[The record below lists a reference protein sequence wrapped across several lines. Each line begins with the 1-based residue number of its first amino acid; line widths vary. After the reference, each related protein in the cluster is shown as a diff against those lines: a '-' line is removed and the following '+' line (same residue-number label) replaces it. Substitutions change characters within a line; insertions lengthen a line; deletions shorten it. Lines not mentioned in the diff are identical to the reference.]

1 MARKYLYLCLLL
13 LIAMPALA
21 WSDNNLI
28 VNGDLGMDWDKT
40 GLPDYWTINW
50 IFANSPNKATMDKS
64 INIDGNAS
72 LKIVVSSLDIPNN
85 FAGRVYQDVPVE
97 AGKTYEISVWLKM
110 DNWQLPKG
118 QETGGINISYWL
130 QGTNKQWNDRKD
142 LTPPL
147 TGTFNWR
154 EIKATIKIPTKTQAL
169 RVALFAYP
177 GTGTV
182 WFDNVKMVEVK

>member
-1 MARKYLYLCLLL
+1 MARKYLFLCLLL
-13 LIAMPALA
+13 LLAIPALA
-21 WSDNNLI
+21 WSDNNLV
-28 VNGDLGMDWDKT
+28 VNGDLSMDWDKT

-72 LKIVVSSLDIPNN
+72 LKIVVSSLDVPNN

-97 AGKTYEISVWLKM
+97 AGKTYEISVWLKL

-118 QETGGINISYWL
+118 QEVGGINISYWL

-142 LTPPL
+142 LTTPL
-147 TGTFNWR
+147 NGTFDWR
-154 EIKATIKIPTKTQAL
+154 EIKATIKIPPKTQAL